1 MESILRVEDLRIS
14 YQTRFG
20 TLPAIRNVSFEV
32 KEKEIVGIVGESGCG
47 KSTVAASVL
56 RLLPPNGQI
65 TGGHIWYK
73 GKDLSNATEEEMR
86 GFRGLESSMIFQD
99 PMTSLN
105 PVFSIESQMV
115 DALAAHNKQLSRMEI
130 RQQIVQMLERVGIP
144 DAAERIKCYPH
155 EYSGGMRQ
163 RVMIAIALLANPSF
177 MVADEPTSALDVTL
191 EAQILDLNPR
201 STRGIWYRDS
211 LYLT

>member
-1 MESILRVEDLRIS
+1 MESILRVENLQIS
-14 YQTRFG
+14 YQTRYG

-56 RLLPPNGQI
+56 RLLPPNGRI

-73 GKDLSNATEEEMR
+73 GKDLSSATEDQMR
-86 GFRGLESSMIFQD
+86 EFRGLESSMIFQD

-115 DALAAHNKQLSRMEI
+115 DALGAHNKQLGRNENS
-130 RQQIVQMLERVGIP
+130 
-144 DAAERIKCYPH
+144 
-155 EYSGGMRQ
+155 
-163 RVMIAIALLANPSF
+163 
-177 MVADEPTSALDVTL
+177 
-191 EAQILDLNPR
+191 
-201 STRGIWYRDS
+201 STNHSYA
-211 LYLT
+211 